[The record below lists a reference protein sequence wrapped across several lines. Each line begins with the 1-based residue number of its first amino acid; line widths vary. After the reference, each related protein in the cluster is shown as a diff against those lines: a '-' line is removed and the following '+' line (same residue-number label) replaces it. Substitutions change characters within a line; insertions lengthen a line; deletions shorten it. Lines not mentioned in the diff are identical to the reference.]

1 MEHLLLNSRVQD
13 FSVAVVIPAYNCE
26 QSIDRAVQSVMDQT
40 VPVDKIIIVDDGSS
54 DRTVEVVR
62 KLEQQF
68 DCVHL
73 IEQTNGGPA
82 KARNTGIKSAT
93 SQWIAFLDADD
104 AWLPNRLESQK
115 SIIDAH
121 PGVNWASGA
130 FTRIKFNSLGKKVT
144 VGESP
149 KSPQLNG
156 KPDGVFD
163 ALAEITNGTSVWTGC
178 MLIKRDELIALDGFD
193 NRFKVSE
200 DIDLWVRL
208 AIRNPQIGFVTTSIA
223 LYTIDQ
229 AGSLVGKNARS
240 LDLTNFTFYERL
252 IEIAGQSTGNTK
264 FHLQKLLGQKIQS
277 YTDNLLRTGRSDTA
291 TEFIKLLKS
300 KNMPLPRLASRV
312 LASIPNQML
321 KIIRSWILMRRSRK
335 PITKNGS

>member
-13 FSVAVVIPAYNCE
+13 FSVTVVIPAYNCE

-121 PGVNWASGA
+121 PGVNWAGGA

-144 VGESP
+144 VGASP

-163 ALAEITNGTSVWTGC
+163 ALAAITNGTSVWTGC
-178 MLIKRDELIALDGFD
+178 MLIKRAELIALDGFD
-193 NRFKVSE
+193 NRIKGSE

-229 AGSLVGKNARS
+229 ADSVVGENART
-240 LDLTNFTFYERL
+240 LDM
-252 IEIAGQSTGNTK
+252 TK
-264 FHLQKLLGQKIQS
+264 FVFYKRMNKFANQSDEEGKKHLNKLLRRKIQN
-277 YTDNLLRTGRSDTA
+277 YTNGMLRTGESATA
-291 TEFIKLLKS
+291 RQFIQLLKQEQL
-300 KNMPLPRLASRV
+300 PLPAMSSRLCAYV
-312 LASIPNQML
+312 PKQCL
-321 KIIRSWILMRRSRK
+321 KIFRSLILANRR
-335 PITKNGS
+335 

>member
-1 MEHLLLNSRVQD
+1 MEHLILNSRVQD

-115 SIIDAH
+115 NIIDAH
-121 PGVNWASGA
+121 PGVNWAGGA
-130 FTRIKFNSLGKKVT
+130 FTRIKFNSFGKKIT

-178 MLIKRDELIALDGFD
+178 MLIKRDELITLQGFD
-193 NRFKVSE
+193 NRIKGSE

-208 AIRNPQIGFVTTSIA
+208 AIRNPQIGFVTSSIA

-229 AGSLVGKNARS
+229 AGSVVGKNVRS
-240 LDLTNFTFYERL
+240 LDLTKFTFYERL
-252 IEIAGQSTGNTK
+252 VEITEQSTGNTK
-264 FHLQKLLGQKIQS
+264 FHLQKLLGRKIQD
-277 YTDNLLRTGRSDTA
+277 YTDGMLRTGRSDTA
-291 TEFIKLLKS
+291 SEFINLLKS
-300 KNMPLPRLASRV
+300 KGMPLPKLKSRV
-312 LASIPNQML
+312 LATIPSQIL
-321 KIIRSWILMRRSRK
+321 KLLRSGILMKRSYK
-335 PITKNGS
+335 VITSNDS